1 MRESD
6 FIPVAELAELTG
18 YSKKVFYN
26 AHSAQR
32 GPLHEI
38 LVKLGGRLGVW
49 RADYIEWRNLQRRF
63 PTKDVA

>member
-6 FIPVAELAELTG
+6 FISLNELAQLTG

-26 AHSAQR
+26 SHSAQR

-38 LVKLGGRLGVW
+38 LTKLGGRLGVW
-49 RADYIEWRNLQRRF
+49 REDYEEWVGLQRRLS
-63 PTKDVA
+63 TSRKA